1 MLYLSEL
8 DCVGIQVIYSMF
20 FFMVLLIV
28 LYVIFVQVWFDMDYK
43 LMCLD
48 YCLSFGVF
56 LYYSNDFIMEV
67 YDYIIGGFCNF
78 FKLFFV
84 KK

>member
-1 MLYLSEL
+1 
-8 DCVGIQVIYSMF
+8 
-20 FFMVLLIV
+20 
-28 LYVIFVQVWFDMDYK
+28 
-43 LMCLD
+43 MCLD